1 MHSYEIRRIIREMV
15 KKNIDTEKNIGRKLE
30 DENIV
35 FVFFVNKKREGG
47 FCVAIKL
54 YHKKRETSDDFEI
67 TEWVCTDSEEGI
79 AKIIKEAK
87 QYANILKRRF
97 KNA

>member
-1 MHSYEIRRIIREMV
+1 MNSYTIEKTIKEMV
-15 KKNIDTEKNIGRKLE
+15 KERIATSKNTTREFEDKNIVSR
-30 DENIV
+30 
-35 FVFFVNKKREGG
+35 FFVNEKRDGG
-47 FCVAIKL
+47 LCVSIKL